1 MHSIINYQNISFTK
15 GYINITTT
23 KQLLANK
30 EAYKMANNTSGS
42 NRIVVPEARAA
53 LNQMKL
59 EIANELGM
67 SDYNT
72 TDKGNLTSRQN
83 GYVGGY
89 MVKKLV
95 ESAQNQLAGK

>member
-1 MHSIINYQNISFTK
+1 
-15 GYINITTT
+15 
-23 KQLLANK
+23 
-30 EAYKMANNTSGS
+30 MANNNNNTGS
-42 NRIVVPEARAA
+42 NRIVVPEAKAA

-67 SDYNT
+67 TNYDNE
-72 TDKGNLTSRQN
+72 DKGNLTSRQN

>member
-1 MHSIINYQNISFTK
+1 
-15 GYINITTT
+15 
-23 KQLLANK
+23 
-30 EAYKMANNTSGS
+30 MANNNNTGS

-59 EIANELGM
+59 EIANELGLQNY
-67 SDYNT
+67 DNI
-72 TDKGNLTSRQN
+72 DKGNLSSREN

-95 ESAQNQLAGK
+95 ESAQNQLSGK

>member
-1 MHSIINYQNISFTK
+1 
-15 GYINITTT
+15 
-23 KQLLANK
+23 
-30 EAYKMANNTSGS
+30 MANNSGS

-67 SDYNT
+67 TNYNSM
-72 TDKGNLTSRQN
+72 DKGNLTSRQN